1 MHYPWHPWRDRSA
14 SVDETI
20 EKNGR
25 VLFRCHLEESLHD
38 RALEIPA
45 WMFDS
50 ACRAMSLGDVPA
62 VNCEALHELRVLLGA
77 SSHDSIVKE
86 AQRFE
91 GGADAKETGSKIN
104 TDGTISSENENSH
117 VGSNAPKGATNDDQL
132 DVAITAPALGQS
144 TPSGG

>member
-1 MHYPWHPWRDRSA
+1 V

-25 VLFRCHLEESLHD
+25 VFFRCHVEETVHE

-50 ACRAMSLGDVPA
+50 ACRAMFLVDIPA
-62 VNCEALHELRVLLGA
+62 VNCEALHEVKVLLSG

-91 GGADAKETGSKIN
+91 GGADAKETRSKID
-104 TDGTISSENENSH
+104 TDGTVSSDNENPH
-117 VGSNAPKGATNDDQL
+117 VVGNAPEGATNDDRV
-132 DVAITAPALGQS
+132 DVAIAAPASGKRVQRTPGGQL
-144 TPSGG
+144 

>member
-1 MHYPWHPWRDRSA
+1 M

-25 VLFRCHLEESLHD
+25 AFFRCHVEETVHE

-50 ACRAMSLGDVPA
+50 ACQAMSLADMPA
-62 VNCEALHELRVLLGA
+62 VSCAALHEVKILLSA

-86 AQRFE
+86 AQRLE
-91 GGADAKETGSKIN
+91 GGADGKETWSKID
-104 TDGTISSENENSH
+104 TDGTVSSDNEKPD
-117 VGSNAPKGATNDDQL
+117 VGSDALEGATNDDPL
-132 DVAITAPALGQS
+132 DVAIAAPAPGKRLQHTPGGQ
-144 TPSGG
+144 P